1 LVWVLVVVNLLS
13 TGPSWE
19 LKGVFETSEAC
30 QVLLEKIKKDN
41 AGVNGEDYHNGE
53 FAVNTTAFCIQTD
66 KVDKEDVP
74 DAK

>member
-1 LVWVLVVVNLLS
+1 MVWVLVLVSLFD
-13 TGPSWE
+13 TGPKWQ

-30 QVLLEKIKKDN
+30 QVLIEKIKKDN
-41 AGVNGEDYHNGE
+41 AGE
-53 FAVNTTAFCIQTD
+53 FSVNTTAFCIQTD